1 MGAAG
6 ALLASGPIGQVAGMG
21 AAIAGIASMFSSI
34 ETASGSTVGTN
45 DGSAEEKI
53 NPYIQ
58 LVVEEFVS
66 RIEPENLTAIAGSPC
81 SKVMSLATLTGYV
94 QTCGASVSVNANSN
108 VIDKLNIALDTGI
121 YLE

>member
-6 ALLASGPIGQVAGMG
+6 ALLATTPVGQVAGMG

-58 LVVEEFVS
+58 LVVEEFAS

-108 VIDKLNIALDTGI
+108 VIDKINIALDTGI